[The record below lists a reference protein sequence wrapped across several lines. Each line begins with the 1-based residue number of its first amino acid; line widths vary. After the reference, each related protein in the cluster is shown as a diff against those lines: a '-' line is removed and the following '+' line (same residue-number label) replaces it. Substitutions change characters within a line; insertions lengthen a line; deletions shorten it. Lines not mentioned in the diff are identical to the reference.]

1 MIAMLS
7 TYYSQPTLVSLAYE
21 LVVNRATTLQCF
33 RQLREREADAAG
45 FCLGLLGQLADAQQ
59 RALNTLT

>member
-21 LVVNRATTLQCF
+21 LVVNRATTIQQF
-33 RQLREREADAAG
+33 KQLRERKADAAG
-45 FCLGLLGQLADAQQ
+45 FCLGLLGQLNDAQR
-59 RALNTLT
+59 RALNMLV